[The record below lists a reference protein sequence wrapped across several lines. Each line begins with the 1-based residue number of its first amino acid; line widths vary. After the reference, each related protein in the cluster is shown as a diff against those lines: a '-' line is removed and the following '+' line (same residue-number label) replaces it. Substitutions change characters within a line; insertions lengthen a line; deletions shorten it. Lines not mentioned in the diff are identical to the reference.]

1 MPSDLH
7 KPCFQHPADKA
18 AAARLCVD
26 FAALG
31 ARESAFAATE
41 SGAALLAALGGNAPY
56 LAELACREPAML
68 MACLETSPQAET
80 DSVLAGLD
88 ALPSNLPRASLSAA
102 LRQAK
107 RRVALAIAVADIGG
121 LWVLEQVTAALSKL
135 AETALRAAT
144 RHLLRALHEAGA
156 ITLPYP
162 EEPERES
169 GFVAL
174 ALGKLGARE
183 LNYSS
188 DIDLVLLYD
197 PDSSPYEPDSQPL
210 MARLARDL
218 TTLLSARDEDGYVFR
233 VDLRLRPDPS
243 ATPPVVSLAT
253 ALTYY
258 ESQGRTWERAAFS
271 KARPVAGDFALG
283 QHFLTAIRPFIWRR
297 YLDFAAISDI
307 HEMKRQIDG
316 QQSAKGLRGFD
327 VKLGRGGIREIEFIV
342 QTLGLVWGGQNPAL
356 RIPATLAALPAMARA
371 GHIPERAARQLAAD
385 YRELRRVE
393 HRLQMVADRQTHEL
407 PGTDATMDA
416 FCIFLNAPHFKR
428 DFPRLLSRVHK
439 HFLDFFDAGTEKN
452 KGALDPGQNGPPP
465 AAFSARLHELGFKD
479 EKHIAE
485 RLRDWT
491 SGTMPALR
499 SPRAR
504 ELLEGVLPHLLAALS
519 AQPEPDKVFAHF
531 DTLLT
536 RQRAGVQLLSLF
548 TRNTAL
554 LKRLAAVLGA
564 APALSDYLADDPQA
578 LEGLLAPQ
586 ARFAAPRPLLRRL
599 LAEAEDLEQAAAT
612 MRRFVRQEEFHLSV
626 ATLEGRM
633 DVNQAG
639 HLRSALAEAALS
651 QLLPFAIAAQK
662 ERQGQVRGTKVAVV
676 ALGKAGAGEMLAGSD
691 LDLMLIY
698 DHAPAA
704 LAPTQWFVRL
714 SHSFIGALT
723 AQGPGGPLYHVDMR
737 LRPSGNAGPVAVSL
751 AAFRNYHARESWTW
765 ERLALTR
772 ARVLA
777 ATPGFA
783 ATVREAILGALCRPE
798 PRARILADTAA
809 MQARLATD
817 MPSRGPFDLR
827 AIPGGMMEVSFIAQ
841 ALQLIHGPT
850 DTALFQPNTAVAL
863 KALAEAGHLRQGE
876 AETLIRADFLWRS
889 IQGINRITG
898 LSSRAA
904 APPGAMLEP
913 LLRAT
918 GFATLVALQ
927 GEITNTAK
935 AAHDIFSTMIIE
947 GAAI

>member
-7 KPCFQHPADKA
+7 KPCFPQPADTA
-18 AAARLCVD
+18 AAKRLCAD

-31 ARESAFAATE
+31 AREAEFASTE
-41 SGAALLAALGGNAPY
+41 SGCALLAALGGNAPF
-56 LAELACREPAML
+56 LAELACREPATL
-68 MACLETSPQAET
+68 IACLKTGPQAEAQA
-80 DSVLAGLD
+80 VLAGLE
-88 ALPSNLPRASLSAA
+88 ALCPNLPRTSLSAL
-102 LRQAK
+102 LRRAK
-107 RRVALAIAVADIGG
+107 RQMALAIAVADIGG
-121 LWVLEQVTAALSKL
+121 IWTLGQVTEALSEL

-144 RHLLRALHEAGA
+144 RHLLRALHEAGS
-156 ITLPYP
+156 IVLPNP
-162 EEPERES
+162 EAPERES

-197 PDSSPYEPDSQPL
+197 PEASPYKPDSQPL

-218 TTLLSARDEDGYVFR
+218 TTLLSARDEEGYVFR
-233 VDLRLRPDPS
+233 VDLRLRPDPG
-243 ATPPVVSLAT
+243 ATPPVVSLPT

-258 ESQGRTWERAAFS
+258 ESHGRTWERAAFS
-271 KARPVAGDFALG
+271 KARPVAGDLALG
-283 QHFLTAIRPFIWRR
+283 QQFLTAIRPFIWRK

-307 HEMKRQIDG
+307 HEMKRQIDA
-316 QQSAKGLRGFD
+316 QHTPNGLRGFD

-342 QTLGLVWGGQNPAL
+342 QTLGLVWGGQNPGL
-356 RIPATLAALPAMARA
+356 RIPATLEALPAMARA
-371 GHIPERAARQLAAD
+371 GHIPERDARQLAAD

-393 HRLQMVADRQTHEL
+393 HRLQMVADRQTHAL
-407 PGTDATMDA
+407 PGTDAALAA
-416 FCIFLNAPHFKR
+416 FCIFLNARHFKR
-428 DFPRLLSRVHK
+428 DFPRLLNRVHE
-439 HFLDFFDAGTEKN
+439 HFLDFFDAGTEAE
-452 KGALDPGQNGPPP
+452 KGALDPGQDGPPP
-465 AAFSARLHELGFKD
+465 AAFTARLHELGFKD
-479 EKHIAE
+479 DKHIAE
-485 RLRDWT
+485 RLREWD
-491 SGTMPALR
+491 SGAMPALR

-504 ELLEGVLPHLLAALS
+504 ELLNGLLAHLLAALG

-531 DTLLT
+531 DTLLS

-548 TRNTAL
+548 TRNPAL

-599 LAEAEDLEQAAAT
+599 LKEAEDLEHAAAAT
-612 MRRFVRQEEFHLSV
+612 RRFVRQEEFHLSV
-626 ATLEGRM
+626 ATLEGRL
-633 DVNQAG
+633 DANEAG
-639 HLRSALAEAALS
+639 RTRSALAEAALS
-651 QLLPFAIAAQK
+651 QLLPFVIAAQK
-662 ERQGQVRGTKVAVV
+662 QRQGNVRGAKVAVL

-704 LAPTQWFVRL
+704 IAPTQWFVRL
-714 SHSFIGALT
+714 SHGFVGALT

-737 LRPSGNAGPVAVSL
+737 LRPSGNQGPVAVSL

-772 ARVLA
+772 ARVMA

-783 ATVREAILGALCRPE
+783 ATVREAVLNALCRPE
-798 PRARILADTAA
+798 PRAKILADTAA

-817 MPSRGPFDLR
+817 TPARGPFDLR

-850 DTALFQPNTAVAL
+850 EPALFQPNTAAAL
-863 KALAEAGHLRQGE
+863 KTLAQAGHLRQNE
-876 AETLIRADFLWRS
+876 AETLIHADFLWRTV
-889 IQGINRITG
+889 QGINRITG
-898 LSSRAA
+898 LASRAT
-904 APPGAMLEP
+904 APPAAMLEP

-918 GFATLVALQ
+918 GFETLAGLES
-927 GEITNTAK
+927 EINDTAK
-935 AAHDIFSTMIIE
+935 AAHEIFTRLVIE
-947 GAAI
+947 GATI